1 MKIFILAMS
10 LIMLSCKEEA
20 KITIIKQWHLAPG
33 KDASDVEASKKLPQY
48 LNQVEIYKLLETKIH
63 EKPVIVAEG
72 CEGNLNEEEKF
83 NGWSIID
90 LKAKVKDPDY
100 VHIMAPVFM
109 KIKAKYP
116 QSTVVCG
123 DKVDDI
129 EKNKLA
135 FSDLRGFAGYYER
148 LIGSKN
154 RPEVFDRYKRS
165 LNELAG
171 KVLADPVEF
180 ARKESLKA
188 LNRSKNLI
196 HSRNN
201 SFYEVARKHKEKDI
215 YIIIGGI
222 HTEHLSQLFNN
233 DGIAHEVITPKG
245 YSEVDQELY
254 ATLEKTLST
263 KGEKVNVSWME
274 VPEAFSADKI
284 PLAHLLAPSEVAIP
298 KEWAELTSLMES
310 AGLNPNILL
319 SDFDKDGIR
328 DFTVSTSGA
337 LTIISAED
345 DDWDNDGVLNLV
357 DSTWSDSVFEV
368 KKINKDQISNIFD
381 VQNVSI
387 EKTLSEIQNKGITLL
402 SREGLSHDL
411 LILKIFKDVLSY
423 VKQADV
429 DVRFLRVTKPLFT
442 YGKQVYF
449 SYRPSS
455 QTIDIY
461 LDELVQKFNE
471 MHEKHYSQ
479 KTKAEL
485 VKGYLLPLLYHSL
498 AHELVHSMDLNIKK
512 IAQSVGWAFE
522 ERPTGSKYLTQK
534 RLKRK
539 VIAST
544 FENTSFRGK
553 SVREWIDLYK
563 KGGESFLI
571 NEQLPSLYS
580 LEKPSEWVAEAVSM
594 CFIRKVF
601 PKSVSEEGSK
611 GFEKLLGINP
621 SSMDE
626 KFCKDYFSA
635 KN

>member
-48 LNQVEIYKLLETKIH
+48 LNQVEIYKLLESKIH

-201 SFYEVARKHKEKDI
+201 SFYEVARKHKDI

-284 PLAHLLAPSEVAIP
+284 PLAHILAPSEVAIP

-381 VQNVSI
+381 VQNLSI

-461 LDELVQKFNE
+461 LDELVQEFNE

>member
-48 LNQVEIYKLLETKIH
+48 LNQVEIYKLLESKIH

-201 SFYEVARKHKEKDI
+201 SFYEVARKHKDI

-461 LDELVQKFNE
+461 LDELVQEFNE